1 MLNIRDIFRQR
12 YFYLAIA
19 LIPVAIWIAGIFTI
33 SSSPYTGIG
42 FVSSNNK
49 WYIESIERDSPA
61 TKYSDIAGKEVVAI
75 GEWRISGYD
84 LAKNP
89 SLIPDRQDYFRYRAA
104 NDYFMHYLL
113 PGHLVSITIRE
124 DNTEKQLYFIPI
136 TIPPNII
143 FSHIF
148 SFVLTAFIT
157 LIAGIL
163 IIFRRPDDRRAQ
175 IFFLFTFLVSL
186 YLFVVSIFFAA
197 DIPPLS
203 SPLMEMLLF
212 IRNIIDYYIAVS
224 AFHFLLVFPRK
235 LGIAQNKIFIASLYI
250 LPVILFLLYT
260 FSLVGIPLPF
270 VSMTLFGS
278 IFALLLYRYFRA
290 ISPEEKSQI
299 RLILYSFG
307 ICCAAL
313 VGYAALQSFDQKHY
327 IDGSLVILLVNL
339 IPVSMAFAISRYKI
353 MDIDTLFDNTL
364 IYLVTLGIFAVIDVI
379 FIYILSLNH
388 LTTLNVSDLWWAVA
402 GVWFII
408 FSYIP
413 VRNSIQVLVK
423 KLLKREIYN
432 TDKVII
438 EFQKQ
443 LLSVDNPD
451 RIKNI
456 LINTIERALH
466 PKKLGFVTI
475 GNNAG
480 ESLSFQLKGLNE
492 NIGTLY
498 LSNKHSGNT
507 YTKEDI
513 KLIET
518 LSNMAAIVI
527 ESIRTREKAILE
539 KQEIAREI
547 HDNIGH
553 SLIMAK
559 YMAGETN
566 RGKELENI
574 LDNGLSDLREVLSL
588 ADGEK
593 QILADFIEQVYKRG
607 EYLKN
612 NAKIR
617 LTIETKTEDETIE
630 LPYQVRSNL
639 TKIIQEAISNAIK
652 YSGGDSIKILIEQ
665 VKNELT
671 ISITD
676 NGKGFDT
683 DKNIPTKHKGLKNM
697 TQRAEMIGA
706 SFSLISS
713 IGNGT
718 TISVKITI

>member
-1 MLNIRDIFRQR
+1 MFDIQNLFRQK
-12 YFYLAIA
+12 YFYLFLA
-19 LIPVAIWIAGIFTI
+19 LIPVVIWIAGIVAI
-33 SSSPYTGIG
+33 SSSPYTGLS
-42 FVSSNNK
+42 FVSLNNK
-49 WYIESIERDSPA
+49 WYIGSVDKNSPA
-61 TKYSDIAGKEVVAI
+61 TKAGDITGKEIVAI
-75 GEWRISGYD
+75 GKWHITGYD

-89 SLIPDRQDYFRYRAA
+89 SLIPEREDYLRYRAA
-104 NDYFMHYLL
+104 NDYFIRYLH
-113 PGHLVSITIRE
+113 PGHLASITIVE
-124 DNTEKQLYFIPI
+124 NNSKKQVYFTPV
-136 TIPPNII
+136 TIPPNVI

-157 LIAGIL
+157 LTAGIL
-163 IIFRRPDDRRAQ
+163 IIFKRPDDTRAR
-175 IFFLFTFLVSL
+175 IFFLFTFFVSL

-203 SPLMEMLLF
+203 SPLMEILLF

-224 AFHFLLVFPRK
+224 AFHFLLIFPRN
-235 LGIAQNKIFIASLYI
+235 LRIAENKIFIISLYI
-250 LPVILFLLYT
+250 LPVVLFCLYT
-260 FSLVGIPLPF
+260 FSLVAIPLPF

-278 IFALLLYRYFRA
+278 IFALLLYRYFLA
-290 ISPEEKSQI
+290 VSPDERSQI

-339 IPVSMAFAISRYKI
+339 IPISMAFAIMRYRI

-364 IYLVTLGIFAVIDVI
+364 IYMTTLGIFAAIDI
-379 FIYILSLNH
+379 AFIYILSLNH

-413 VRNSIQVLVK
+413 VRNTIQLWIK
-423 KLLKREIYN
+423 KLLKREIYD

-443 LLSVDNPD
+443 LLSTDEPD
-451 RIKNI
+451 KIKAI
-456 LINTIERALH
+456 LLNTIESALH
-466 PKKLGFVTI
+466 PKKLSFIAIDEKAEKG
-475 GNNAG
+475 
-480 ESLSFQLKGLNE
+480 LSFSLKGLNE

-498 LSNKHSGNT
+498 LSDKHSGNI

-527 ESIRTREKAILE
+527 ESISTREKAILE

-559 YMAGETN
+559 YMASETN

-593 QILADFIEQVYKRG
+593 QILADFIEQVYKRS

-612 NAKIR
+612 NAKMQLVID
-617 LTIETKTEDETIE
+617 TKTEDETID

-639 TKIIQEAISNAIK
+639 MKIIQEAISNAIK
-652 YSGGDSIKILIEQ
+652 YSAGDSIKILIEQ

-683 DKNIPTKHKGLKNM
+683 SKDLSTKHHGLRNM
-697 TQRAEMIGA
+697 SQRAEVIGA
-706 SFSLISS
+706 GFSITSS
-713 IGNGT
+713 IENGT
-718 TISVKITI
+718 TISVRIKI